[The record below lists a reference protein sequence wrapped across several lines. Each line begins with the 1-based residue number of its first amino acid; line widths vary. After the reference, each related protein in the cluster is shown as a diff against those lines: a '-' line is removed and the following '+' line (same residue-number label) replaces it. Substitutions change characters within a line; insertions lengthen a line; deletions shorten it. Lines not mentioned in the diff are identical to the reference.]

1 VKVKRSNI
9 ELVNAI
15 SVSGLSSKT
24 SQVINSLVDLC
35 VDLFVFIRVYF
46 VSFCLILHVLYY
58 CERGGVDLM
67 GLKPNP

>member
-1 VKVKRSNI
+1 MKVKRSNI

-24 SQVINSLVDLC
+24 SQVFNSLVDLC

-46 VSFCLILHVLYY
+46 VSFCLILHMCCIVVNAV
-58 CERGGVDLM
+58 G
-67 GLKPNP
+67 